1 MLEATIE
8 TLYMTLVTTL
18 FAYVIGLPLGF
29 ILILTQ
35 ENGLYPKPKFHQAL
49 SLVINF
55 LRSIPFIILLIMVMS
70 VTRFIVG
77 TTIGATAM
85 IVPLSIAAFPFVSR
99 LVESSLKEVDQGLI
113 EAVLAMGATNGQ
125 IMKEVYLK
133 EALPSI
139 LNNLAIALSTIL
151 GYSAMAGFVGG
162 GGLGAL
168 AINYGYYRNS
178 LIDMIP
184 SVIILIILVQIF
196 QDLPTRLSKKINRRK
211 K

>member
-196 QDLPTRLSKKINRRK
+196 QDFPTRLSKKINRRK

>member
-196 QDLPTRLSKKINRRK
+196 QDLPTR
-211 K
+211 